1 MNIICKLMN
10 KPCIH
15 SDPRKAD
22 EGVYENCRL
31 CEVYEEWIH
40 KIDSGE
46 IGKRSKGRA
55 IEDRGCTICSG

>member
-1 MNIICKLMN
+1 MNVICKLTN

-31 CEVYEEWIH
+31 CEFYEEWLY
-40 KIDSGE
+40 KIDSG
-46 IGKRSKGRA
+46 GTGRRYNF
-55 IEDRGCTICSG
+55 ITVD